1 MTNFTINLVCAILMV
16 LSNTLLKHS
25 LTGSS
30 IKWEGK
36 LIDWICQIILLFKKP
51 IMWCAL
57 SVFISANLMWLF
69 ILSSQK
75 MNIAYPLQITLV
87 FIIST
92 TFTMYIFGEKLNY
105 SGVLGLIAI
114 LGGIFLLIR
123 N

>member
-1 MTNFTINLVCAILMV
+1 MINFKINLLCAILMV
-16 LSNTLLKHS
+16 LSNTLLKHA
-25 LTGSS
+25 LTGSC

-57 SVFISANLMWLF
+57 SVFIGANIMWLF

-75 MNIAYPLQITLV
+75 MNIAYPLQITLL

-92 TFTMYIFGEKLNY
+92 TFTMYFFGEKLNY
-105 SGVLGLIAI
+105 SGAVGLVAI